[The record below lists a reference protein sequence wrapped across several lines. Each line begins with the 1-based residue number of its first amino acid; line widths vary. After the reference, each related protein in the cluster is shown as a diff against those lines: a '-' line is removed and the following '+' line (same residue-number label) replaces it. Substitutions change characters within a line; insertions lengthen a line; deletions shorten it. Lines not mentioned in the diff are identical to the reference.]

1 MASKL
6 LKESKEPKKPEKPE
20 KRKRAQTTKQQR
32 QEQRAQQ
39 RLQEAEEQEAKRTR
53 DEAAHNALCDDL
65 MARWKA
71 AGKPVEWFVRGT
83 LLICGNPELYDLLNE
98 HDDDLGESVVYS
110 VCIADACKRAPFWSV
125 YGDNSVKQ
133 LGAIESIAKRVI
145 PKFQGPNATDQDQ
158 DKLLLLLVRTI
169 AAHMM
174 GTNKL
179 AHLDSCKVCVLPG
192 LRVPFCPQY
201 PGRRDRHDDAC
212 FSRLLTLVIVVM
224 DAGITEADDL
234 RSMLDVLIPPT
245 DDTDGEA
252 KADDDDDDDDEE
264 AEAGV
269 SGPDEDYKLLAS
281 RGLRDALVNALLAT
295 AKAVDAR
302 MRSMLAQK

>member
-1 MASKL
+1 
-6 LKESKEPKKPEKPE
+6 
-20 KRKRAQTTKQQR
+20 
-32 QEQRAQQ
+32 
-39 RLQEAEEQEAKRTR
+39 
-53 DEAAHNALCDDL
+53 
-65 MARWKA
+65 
-71 AGKPVEWFVRGT
+71 
-83 LLICGNPELYDLLNE
+83 
-98 HDDDLGESVVYS
+98 
-110 VCIADACKRAPFWSV
+110 
-125 YGDNSVKQ
+125 
-133 LGAIESIAKRVI
+133 
-145 PKFQGPNATDQDQ
+145 
-158 DKLLLLLVRTI
+158 
-169 AAHMM
+169 
-174 GTNKL
+174 
-179 AHLDSCKVCVLPG
+179 
-192 LRVPFCPQY
+192 
-201 PGRRDRHDDAC
+201 
-212 FSRLLTLVIVVM
+212 M